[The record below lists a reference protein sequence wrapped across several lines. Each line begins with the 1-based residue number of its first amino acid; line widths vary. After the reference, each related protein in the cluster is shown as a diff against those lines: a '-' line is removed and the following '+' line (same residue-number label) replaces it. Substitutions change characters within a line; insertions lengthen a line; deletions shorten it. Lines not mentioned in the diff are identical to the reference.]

1 MKKLE
6 GVKVAGF
13 SGTWYEIDR
22 LSLDSDNIYIMLE
35 SEEHGDEIAGI
46 IVNDKGVVIV
56 DEAYDSI
63 ESELCDYLQLYKMMT
78 N

>member
-1 MKKLE
+1 MEKLQ
-6 GVKVAGF
+6 GVKVAGYR
-13 SGTWYEIDR
+13 GTWYEIDR

-35 SEEHGDEIAGI
+35 SEQDGDEVAGI
-46 IVNDKGVVIV
+46 IINDKGVVIV

-63 ESELCDYLQLYKMMT
+63 ESELAGYVRLYEIMT

>member
-6 GVKVAGF
+6 GVKVAGYH
-13 SGTWYEIDR
+13 GTWYEIDR

-35 SEEHGDEIAGI
+35 SEQDGDEVAGI
-46 IVNDKGVVIV
+46 IINDKGVVIV
-56 DEAYDSI
+56 DEAYDCI
-63 ESELCDYLQLYKMMT
+63 ESELAGYIQLYKIMT